1 MSWRGVNL
9 VITSQWIPH
18 ASATVGRGYCESA
31 GEGISLGETVYIAP
45 LTSKLREPK
54 R

>member
-1 MSWRGVNL
+1 MCWRGVNL
-9 VITSQWIPH
+9 VITSHRIPRV
-18 ASATVGRGYCESA
+18 AATVGSGHCESA
-31 GEGISLGETVYIAP
+31 GEDISLGETVYIAP